1 MNLENYYYVFEGA
14 VPSRLCDDLVAYGEQ
29 QATQVALTGD
39 FDGKVPENQKDI
51 SKLYKT
57 RNSSIVWMNEPW
69 IYNSITPLVK
79 EANIQAGWNFEWNAS
94 ESCQWTK
101 YAETQHYTWHQDSW
115 NKAYN
120 RPGAADHGL
129 IRKLSVTVSL
139 ADGNSYEGGDLEFDL
154 RNNGDSSPN
163 VITSESAR
171 KKGSVIVFPSFVWH
185 RVAPVTKGVRYSL
198 VIWNLGRPFV

>member
-1 MNLENYYYVFEGA
+1 MNLDNFYYCFEGA

-29 QATQVALTGD
+29 QVKQIALTGD
-39 FDGKVPENQKDI
+39 YDNKIPDEKDI

-69 IYNSITPLVK
+69 IYNSIIPLVK
-79 EANIQAGWNFEWNAS
+79 EANRAAGWNFEWSIS
-94 ESCQWTK
+94 ENCQWTK

-115 NKAYN
+115 SKPYNKPNENTY
-120 RPGAADHGL
+120 GL

-139 ADGNSYEGGDLEFDL
+139 VDGDNYEGGDLEFDL
-154 RNNGDSSPN
+154 RNRNDSKSN
-163 VITSESAR
+163 IITSKPAR
-171 KKGSVIVFPSFVWH
+171 TKGSVIVFPSFVWH
-185 RVAPVTKGVRYSL
+185 RVAPVTKGTRYSL